1 MSTLEIEL
9 RDVWKVFGVQQA
21 RALSAV
27 RDGNLG
33 KDALLEQFD
42 NVLAVAGASL
52 SIKRGEIFCVM
63 GLSGSGKSTLVR
75 HINRLIEPTAG
86 QILIGGEDISTF
98 SDEQMRRLR
107 AEKLGMV
114 FQNMALFPHRS
125 VLDNVALGLEV
136 RGISRTERMKMA
148 KRALELVELD
158 GWGWKKPQ
166 ELSGGMQQR
175 VGLARAMAAD
185 PNILLLDEPFSA
197 LDPLIRRQLQDQF
210 LSISK
215 VQKKTTVFI
224 THDLDEAI
232 RIGDRIA
239 IMKDGRVVQVG
250 TPEDIVT
257 NPTDAYVAEF
267 VAGISRLKLV
277 TAGRIMTPGIP
288 AETRDWQHTHVDASI
303 DELIDLSIETGQP
316 IVVLDHD
323 DNAVGTV
330 DKDTLLRGIQGGKDQ
345 DSKAAEIE
353 TTSTKVQV
361 DPKSGPDP
369 VGAFVERSIDFYKA
383 AFKKIAAHG
392 LKAFSFNA
400 AAALIGPIFLAIRG
414 LWLWCFL
421 AAFIETYAF
430 IQIIRGT
437 FTNLGAD
444 QIARADS
451 LQERAG
457 ELAEQAAAALAE
469 GKSSLAESL
478 ATRGERLLAGAD
490 DALAR
495 AAEAQSQSGALL
507 LTGVLALLGLR
518 VLLGLFANHL
528 YFRQFS
534 KWQVEADVPSGVS
547 VPRGMIAALL
557 TLAFYPQMIIG
568 FALEDVAAAL
578 PNLFEV
584 PANLDVKA
592 TISNTVDG
600 WVESTSIHGAF
611 LFDGISAAVRNMLDA
626 IEFVVLQTPWPI
638 VAMTVLLLAWRVGGA
653 GLAGFS
659 GLALFYLGYLG
670 YWIDAM
676 TTVALLGTATIIC
689 CALGIPIGIW
699 FGKNERAYRIFQP
712 VLDFMQ
718 SMPAFVYLIP
728 VIAFFGIGKP
738 PAILATLIF
747 GMPPVIR
754 LTALGIQQ
762 VPHDVKEAAVAF
774 GATKPFVLMN
784 VELPLSV
791 KSIMAGVN
799 QTTLM
804 CLSMVVIAALIG
816 AKGLGQLILQSLQ
829 YAAEGE
835 GILAGIA
842 ILFCA
847 MVIDRIIQGSKKTD
861 T

>member
-1 MSTLEIEL
+1 MSEFEVEL
-9 RDVWKVFGVQQA
+9 RDVWKVFGAQQA
-21 RALSAV
+21 KALSAV
-27 RDGNLG
+27 RDGSLG

-42 NVLAVAGASL
+42 CVLAVAGASL
-52 SIKRGEIFCVM
+52 SIERGEIFCIM

-86 QILIGGEDISTF
+86 QVLIGGEDISTF
-98 SDEQMRRLR
+98 NDEKMRSLR

-114 FQNMALFPHRS
+114 FQNMALLPHRS

-136 RGISRTERMKMA
+136 RGISRTERMKLA
-148 KRALELVELD
+148 QRALELVELE
-158 GWGWKKPQ
+158 GWGWKKPR

-232 RIGDRIA
+232 RVGDRIA

-250 TPEDIVT
+250 TAEDIVT
-257 NPTDAYVAEF
+257 NPKDSYVAEF

-277 TAGRIMTPGIP
+277 TAGRIMTSGVP
-288 AETRDWQHTHVDASI
+288 AETQNWQRTHIDTSI
-303 DELIDLSIETGQP
+303 DDLIDLSVETDQP

-330 DKDTLLRGIQGGKDQ
+330 DKDILLRGIQGGKDQ
-345 DSKAAEIE
+345 EQKADE
-353 TTSTKVQV
+353 TGTISGRVET
-361 DPKSGPDP
+361 DPKGGPNP
-369 VGAFVERSIDFYKA
+369 VGAFVEKSTDFYNA
-383 AFKKIAAHG
+383 AFVRIAARG
-392 LKAFSFNA
+392 PKALSFNA
-400 AAALIGPIFLAIRG
+400 AAALIGPILLAVRG
-414 LWLWCFL
+414 LWLWFVV
-421 AAFIETYAF
+421 AAIIEVYAI
-430 IQIIRGT
+430 IQMVRGT

-444 QIARADS
+444 QIARAES
-451 LQERAG
+451 LRNRAS
-457 ELAEQAAAALAE
+457 ELAEQAAAAVEE
-469 GKSSLAESL
+469 GKTSLAESL
-478 ATRGERLLAGAD
+478 TTRGERMQAGVD
-490 DALAR
+490 DAMAR
-495 AAEAQSQSGALL
+495 AADAQAQSGTLL
-507 LTGVLALLGLR
+507 LTGILAFLGLR
-518 VLLGLFANHL
+518 VLLGLFTNHL

-547 VPRGMIAALL
+547 ARRGVIAGLL
-557 TLAFYPQMIIG
+557 LWSFYPPMIIG
-568 FALEDVAAAL
+568 FALEDVASAMPIL
-578 PNLFEV
+578 IEV
-584 PANLDVKA
+584 PSSLAAKA
-592 TISNTVDG
+592 AISNTVDG
-600 WVESTSIHGAF
+600 WVESASIHGAF
-611 LFDGISAAVRNMLDA
+611 FFDGISASVRNMLDA
-626 IEFVVLQTPWPI
+626 VEFVVLQTPWPI
-638 VAMTVLLLAWRVGGA
+638 VAMTVLLLAWRVGGV
-653 GLAGFS
+653 GLAVFS
-659 GLALFYLGYLG
+659 GVSLFYLAYLG

-676 TTVALLGTATIIC
+676 TTVALLGTATLIC

-699 FGKNERAYRIFQP
+699 FGKNIRAYRLFQP

-762 VPHDVKEAAVAF
+762 VPHDVKEAAAAF
-774 GATKPFVLMN
+774 GATKRFVLVH
-784 VELPLSV
+784 VELPLSA

-816 AKGLGQLILQSLQ
+816 AKGLGQLVLQSLQ

-847 MVIDRIIQGSKKTD
+847 MVIDRIIQGFKRQD
-861 T
+861 L